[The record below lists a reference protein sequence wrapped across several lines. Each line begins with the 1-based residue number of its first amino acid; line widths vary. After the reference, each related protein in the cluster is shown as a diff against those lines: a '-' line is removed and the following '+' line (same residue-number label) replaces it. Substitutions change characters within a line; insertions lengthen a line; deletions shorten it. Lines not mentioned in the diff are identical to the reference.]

1 MFFTSPEIRK
11 HSSEKYMNNKTKV
24 DTVKDDSYSQN
35 TDLLTPIN
43 KPDMYEN
50 DEPIIK
56 DDNSYK
62 NFKYLDDSL
71 LSQDFNSI
79 TLEDNLDEYHISLCI
94 FKINQGLDIPFLQY
108 LFSNNSTGIKFP
120 SKQLELKVI
129 QNIINDNDD
138 NDDDELNNY
147 FFDNIQSI
155 FKVTFDI
162 DDIDIKNLLRGFIFH
177 NNAFY
182 IFVDITDIY
191 NNYDIFYTGD
201 FKFSII
207 DEIINRT
214 KINDIPI
221 PSEYT
226 SLFNENEDI
235 KYLVDYDNNNISLP
249 IICYSCISDNE
260 GIYSNEYYSSDN
272 QMSIINNTIDHEI
285 YGNIFLFSLD
295 AISNNYENIK
305 RFALF
310 INDVENLETKTIT
323 NTSKIDVSDE
333 NIEIQNNETK
343 EENENLEEKK
353 DEKTPENENSEED
366 DEKTP
371 ESENLEEN
379 DKETPESENLEDNG
393 DEDDKETPESENLE
407 ENEKEKT
414 PESENLEENEDEEE
428 KSSSEGDSE
437 TEEDESSSEGDS
449 ETEEDESGSEDESE
463 TEEDESGSDD
473 ESETEEDESETEE
486 DKSSSEDESE
496 TEEEEVL
503 HKIFKI
509 EENGKTYYGTYSL
522 DYFIEI

>member
-11 HSSEKYMNNKTKV
+11 HSSEKYMNNKAKV

-56 DDNSYK
+56 DNNSYK
-62 NFKYLDDSL
+62 SFKYLDDSL

-120 SKQLELKVI
+120 SETLKFEVI
-129 QNIINDNDD
+129 QNIINDNDN

-147 FFDNIQSI
+147 YFDIIQSI
-155 FKVTFDI
+155 FKKTFDI
-162 DDIDIKNLLRGFIFH
+162 DDVDIKNLSRGFIFH
-177 NNAFY
+177 NNTFY

-221 PSEYT
+221 PNDYI
-226 SLFNENEDI
+226 SLFNENEHI
-235 KYLVDYDNNNISLP
+235 KYLLDYDNNNISLP

-260 GIYSNEYYSSDN
+260 GIYSNEYYSNDN
-272 QMSIINNTIDHEI
+272 QMSIINNTIDHET
-285 YGNIFLFSLD
+285 YGNIFLFSLY

-310 INDVENLETKTIT
+310 TNDIENLETKTII
-323 NTSKIDVSDE
+323 NTSKTDVSDE

-343 EENENLEEKK
+343 EENENLEEK
-353 DEKTPENENSEED
+353 EEEETPENEN
-366 DEKTP
+366 T
-371 ESENLEEN
+371 
-379 DKETPESENLEDNG
+379 
-393 DEDDKETPESENLE
+393 
-407 ENEKEKT
+407 
-414 PESENLEENEDEEE
+414 EE
-428 KSSSEGDSE
+428 KKIQIMVFSSSSQWRDQSCTSNNGATIIIPSGVDSPRVCRGRAPREPTQSKRPCATTLTKNSKKKCTE
-437 TEEDESSSEGDS
+437 TTSPNRFHSEIYI
-449 ETEEDESGSEDESE
+449 T
-463 TEEDESGSDD
+463 TF
-473 ESETEEDESETEE
+473 TW
-486 DKSSSEDESE
+486 
-496 TEEEEVL
+496 
-503 HKIFKI
+503 
-509 EENGKTYYGTYSL
+509 
-522 DYFIEI
+522 